1 MKILNLEN
9 EENQELLQEIKNRVD
24 KDKLCFQEKKVQA
37 FQECF
42 RPFLPSKHVYT
53 PFPITDILS
62 TILDKDTMPSE
73 DTKHLCKIGLHSP
86 ISKKTKQKSY

>member
-62 TILDKDTMPSE
+62 TILDKG
-73 DTKHLCKIGLHSP
+73 HHAIWRH
-86 ISKKTKQKSY
+86 KTSAQDRITQSY